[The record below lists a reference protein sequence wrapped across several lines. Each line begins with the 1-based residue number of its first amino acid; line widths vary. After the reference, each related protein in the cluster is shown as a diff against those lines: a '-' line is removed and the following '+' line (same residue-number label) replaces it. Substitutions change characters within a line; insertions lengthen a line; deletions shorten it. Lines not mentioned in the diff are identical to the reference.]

1 MKFMKPTLLVMAAGI
16 GSRYGGLKQLDSIG
30 PNQETIIDYSIFD
43 AKRAGFGKV
52 VFIIRKNIEEDFKTI
67 IGHKWQDQLPI
78 EYVHQELAIL
88 PEGFSLPAGRE
99 KPWGTGHAILMARDV
114 IQEPFAAINADD
126 FYGADAFGLL
136 GRYLA
141 QANDGAQ
148 ADYCMVG
155 YLLRN
160 TLSDHGSVSRGI
172 CHTDA
177 DDHLTTVIETHGI
190 ERWDRGARY
199 PDETGRFLEL
209 KGDDTASMNF
219 WGFTP
224 SIFEH
229 LEAQFVAFLHE
240 HGQKPRSEFLIPTV
254 VSHLIQTGE
263 ATVRVLRSSASWFG
277 VTYREDRPF
286 VQQQIQSLIK
296 QGIYPHHLW
305 T

>member
-1 MKFMKPTLLVMAAGI
+1 MKPTLLVMAAGI

-52 VFIIRKNIEEDFKTI
+52 VFIIRKNIEEDFKAT

-78 EYVHQELAIL
+78 EYVHQELDIL
-88 PEGFSLPAGRE
+88 PAGFTLPAGRE

-114 IQEPFAAINADD
+114 IKEPFAAINADD
-126 FYGADAFGLL
+126 FYGADAFGILC
-136 GRYLA
+136 RYLA
-141 QANDGAQ
+141 QAKDGAQ
-148 ADYCMVG
+148 ANYCMVG

-177 DDHLTTVIETHGI
+177 DDHLTEVIETHRI
-190 ERWDRGARY
+190 ERWGRGARY
-199 PDETGRFLEL
+199 PDGTGHFLEL
-209 KGDDTASMNF
+209 TGDEITSMNL
-219 WGFTP
+219 WGFMP

-229 LEAQFVAFLHE
+229 LEAQFVEFLHE
-240 HGQKPRSEFLIPTV
+240 HGQKPKSEFLIPTV

-286 VQQQIQSLIK
+286 VQQKIQSLVN